1 MTPIPPRATTA
12 GRIRAGAAVLG
23 LTVLLIGLPVVL
35 TFAGQ
40 VITMPTL
47 SWPVLD
53 DSPWAPPLI
62 DQLLPW
68 LEDTW
73 HALRLDLGYDGAL
86 LLLIVAT
93 GWGSWLVM
101 LWWSLC
107 DLLLLLRY
115 GAGRARER
123 VAAMGPRG
131 WITTLVTAATFA
143 STPSTV
149 SAAPVADPVAVTAP
163 QYPGG
168 VLPMPHEKGTTVS
181 LGSGGPPGLPEPST
195 PTTISDDLRPDY
207 PRYEVAR
214 GDTLWGLAARHLGN
228 PHRWPDIADLNT
240 DRIGDDHC
248 LLTGSVLLLPGDAT
262 HLPAP
267 AVIAEDARWITVGPG
282 DTLTAIAG
290 RELGDPDRWQEIADL
305 NAHQPQPDG
314 RVLRDPDMLFPGWR
328 LALPP
333 AEHTAPAPVDHT
345 PPETTSHHQ
354 APSPE
359 DHGRSAA
366 QPVAAPEQGPGVEIA
381 PGVFLGLGLAAATSA
396 ALVLA
401 RTRHRRTQRPGAA
414 PTPDYPV
421 APTVYQLKLAHLRAT
436 QPSLDT
442 ESPTADHNHEHETGD
457 SAAAA
462 GEVVAELGVDDNATV
477 RLDLTALGGLGLTGP
492 GAEDAMRALIL
503 DLQHRHGPRIVLQK
517 SLATELFPNYG
528 GLPHPMEVTDDL
540 TTATSGPGEDDQRL
554 EVFVVRAPLPV
565 QTAALLRRSHT
576 TAGGVV
582 VLALGPSVSGTTLT
596 IDAGGIVTSAIP
608 EGTKGDLV
616 GVRMFTATPPAAD
629 DLLTLAHHV
638 APQQPRSNAA
648 EAGTPSTASVS
659 TSLPEVDGTCR
670 SRDSGAAGGT
680 EDPVSSTE
688 SFGMTE
694 TPDTN
699 AGVLSLRVVGCFALS
714 CSDESGTGWEITGEL
729 APRQQELL
737 TYLAVHPE
745 GVARD
750 TLIADL
756 WHTSPPARPTNAL
769 NTALSRLRATLTRAT
784 HGLAG
789 EIVDTHNRHLRLNPD
804 LVDVDYHHF
813 ADADSESRRAR
824 STTQRLTV
832 LREIVDAY
840 RGELGAGIDSEWI
853 HPVRHA
859 AQRTAINA
867 ISELAR
873 HHVADD
879 PRHTLELLETATGF
893 DPYNEHLYRD
903 IMRLQDRLGIHDGI
917 PRTLALL
924 EVRLRDIDC
933 EPAPETQTLATALQ
947 HRHAQ
952 HVIRSVPPPP
962 HADTVIRH
970 TGAVHPATPHPG

>member
-1 MTPIPPRATTA
+1 MTTTPPRATTA
-12 GRIRAGAAVLG
+12 DRIRAGAAVLG
-23 LTVLLIGLPVVL
+23 LALLLIGLPVVL

-40 VITMPTL
+40 VITMPQL

-62 DQLLPW
+62 DQLRPW

-73 HALRLDLGYDGAL
+73 QALRLDLGSDGAL
-86 LLLIVAT
+86 LLLIFAT

-131 WITTLVTAATFA
+131 WITTLVAAATFA

-149 SAAPVADPVAVTAP
+149 SAAPVTDPVAVTAP

-168 VLPMPHEKGTTVS
+168 VLPMPHEKGTTVP

-195 PTTISDDLRPDY
+195 PTTVSDDLRPDY
-207 PRYEVAR
+207 PRYEVVR

-228 PHRWPDIADLNT
+228 PHRWPDIAALNT
-240 DRIGDDHC
+240 GRIGDDYC

-267 AVIAEDARWITVGPG
+267 AVIPEDARWITVGPG

-290 RELGDPDRWQEIADL
+290 RELGAPDRWQEIAEL

-333 AEHTAPAPVDHT
+333 AGHSAPAPAPPDHT
-345 PPETTSHHQ
+345 PRATTSHPQ

-366 QPVAAPEQGPGVEIA
+366 QPAAALEQGPGVEIA
-381 PGVFLGLGLAAATSA
+381 SGVFLGLGLAAAASA

-442 ESPTADHNHEHETGD
+442 ESPSADHDHEHERERETGEG
-457 SAAAA
+457 AAAP
-462 GEVVAELGVDDNATV
+462 GDVVAELGVDDNATV
-477 RLDLTALGGLGLTGP
+477 RLDLAAVGGLGLTGP

-517 SLATELFPNYG
+517 SLANNLFPHYG
-528 GLPHPMEVTDDL
+528 ELPHPLEVTDAL
-540 TTATSGPGEDDQRL
+540 TTAASSPGEDDQRL
-554 EVFVVRAPLPV
+554 EVFVVRAPLPA

-576 TAGGVV
+576 RPGGVV

-596 IDAGGIVTSAIP
+596 INSGGIVTSAISRGHRERSGGRP
-608 EGTKGDLV
+608 DVHRDSARRRRPPHPRPPRRT
-616 GVRMFTATPPAAD
+616 PAA
-629 DLLTLAHHV
+629 TKQSSRGENAFAS
-638 APQQPRSNAA
+638 AP
-648 EAGTPSTASVS
+648 
-659 TSLPEVDGTCR
+659 TSLT
-670 SRDSGAAGGT
+670 
-680 EDPVSSTE
+680 
-688 SFGMTE
+688 
-694 TPDTN
+694 
-699 AGVLSLRVVGCFALS
+699 
-714 CSDESGTGWEITGEL
+714 
-729 APRQQELL
+729 
-737 TYLAVHPE
+737 
-745 GVARD
+745 AR
-750 TLIADL
+750 
-756 WHTSPPARPTNAL
+756 
-769 NTALSRLRATLTRAT
+769 
-784 HGLAG
+784 G
-789 EIVDTHNRHLRLNPD
+789 
-804 LVDVDYHHF
+804 
-813 ADADSESRRAR
+813 
-824 STTQRLTV
+824 
-832 LREIVDAY
+832 
-840 RGELGAGIDSEWI
+840 
-853 HPVRHA
+853 
-859 AQRTAINA
+859 
-867 ISELAR
+867 
-873 HHVADD
+873 
-879 PRHTLELLETATGF
+879 
-893 DPYNEHLYRD
+893 
-903 IMRLQDRLGIHDGI
+903 
-917 PRTLALL
+917 
-924 EVRLRDIDC
+924 
-933 EPAPETQTLATALQ
+933 
-947 HRHAQ
+947 
-952 HVIRSVPPPP
+952 
-962 HADTVIRH
+962 
-970 TGAVHPATPHPG
+970 